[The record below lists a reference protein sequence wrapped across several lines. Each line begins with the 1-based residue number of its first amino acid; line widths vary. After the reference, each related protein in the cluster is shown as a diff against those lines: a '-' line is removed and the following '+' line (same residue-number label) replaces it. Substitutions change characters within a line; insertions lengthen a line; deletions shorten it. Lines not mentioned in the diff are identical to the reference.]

1 MEKNTTESIV
11 AEIKALLEDL
21 RSRGVPEETIESLV
35 SERKTGRIVLDRD
48 GLALPD

>member
-21 RSRGVPEETIESLV
+21 RSRGLSEDKIEELV
-35 SERKTGRIVLDRD
+35 SVRKAGRVILDRE
-48 GLALPD
+48 GL